1 MTDLE
6 FDVLDELYFVIS
18 FDELKSATELDTETL
33 RKVLLGLL
41 HKGWIKCFRD
51 RIESLSPEE
60 VNFEHDYMRYYYLA
74 SKEGL
79 LAHNGQAS

>member
-18 FDELKSATELDTETL
+18 FDDLKQATELDTETL

-41 HKGWIKCFRD
+41 KKRWIKCFRD
-51 RIESLSPEE
+51 QAEEIDPEAL
-60 VNFEHDYMRYYYLA
+60 NFEQNYKQYAYLA
-74 SKEGL
+74 TKEGL
-79 LAHNGQAS
+79 MAHNGQI

>member
-18 FDELKSATELDTETL
+18 FDDLKGATELDTETL
-33 RKVLLGLL
+33 RKVLFGLL
-41 HKGWIKCFRD
+41 EKHWVKCFGD
-51 RIESLSPEE
+51 HEEEIEPETL
-60 VNFEHDYMRYYYLA
+60 NFEQNYRQYAYLA

-79 LAHNGQAS
+79 MVHNGQA

>member
-1 MTDLE
+1 MSDLE

-33 RKVLLGLL
+33 RKVLHSMLD
-41 HKGWIKCFRD
+41 KGWIKCFRD
-51 RIESLSPEE
+51 RVEALSLED
-60 VNFEHDYMRYYYLA
+60 VNFDQDYMRYYYLA
-74 SKEGL
+74 TKEGL

>member
-18 FDELKSATELDTETL
+18 FDDLKRATELDTETL

-41 HKGWIKCFRD
+41 EKSWVKCFGD
-51 RIESLSPEE
+51 HEEEIKPETLD
-60 VNFEHDYMRYYYLA
+60 FEQNYSQYAYLA

-79 LAHNGQAS
+79 MKHNGQA